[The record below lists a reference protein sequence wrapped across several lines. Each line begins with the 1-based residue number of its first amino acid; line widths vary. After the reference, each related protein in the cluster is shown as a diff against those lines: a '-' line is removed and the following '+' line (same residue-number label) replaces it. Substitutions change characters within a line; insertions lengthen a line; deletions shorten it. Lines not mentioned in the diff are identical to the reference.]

1 LHQRFSVFHENSVDL
16 PKKFSACGEHW
27 TPAARPRY
35 APAPLKKLR
44 LQVSWRPLTLA
55 GAWVIRHTPLPV
67 RTNHVY
73 REVLPGTAV

>member
-1 LHQRFSVFHENSVDL
+1 L

-55 GAWVIRHTPLPV
+55 GPF
-67 RTNHVY
+67 
-73 REVLPGTAV
+73 

>member
-16 PKKFSACGEHW
+16 PKKISACGEHW

-55 GAWVIRHTPLPV
+55 GPKTKNKQQSTPKKGDD
-67 RTNHVY
+67 TIQ
-73 REVLPGTAV
+73 